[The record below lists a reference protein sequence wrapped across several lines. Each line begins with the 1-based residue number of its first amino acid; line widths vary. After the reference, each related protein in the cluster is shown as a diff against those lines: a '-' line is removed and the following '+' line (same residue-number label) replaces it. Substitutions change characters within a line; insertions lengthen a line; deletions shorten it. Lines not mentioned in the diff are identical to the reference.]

1 MVSPRPRPLKV
12 QATLLRLCGKCWQ
25 WCEAIWWQWVQGQQ
39 QWSEESLRVHKV
51 WGHCDWLPGFSLQT
65 IPWIWKSGISAMF
78 TPPPFRVNVKARLE
92 KIFSWCD
99 PNLYV
104 IKPRFIL
111 GVKCEG
117 QDDMILKFPMAPS
130 DCVYQFK
137 RFQFPVWVSQLLHD
151 SQQESGTDIAK
162 CWTVPGAKRVLW
174 TQTILRVSMTRVG
187 DERKVFV
194 HSKDGRCKN
203 IVHQAALTWLKRTK
217 LENHQLNDTVSFWS
231 LTLHRNS
238 VWSIQM
244 SYLKFTLN

>member
-1 MVSPRPRPLKV
+1 MAMSPR
-12 QATLLRLCGKCWQ
+12 TTTM
-25 WCEAIWWQWVQGQQ
+25 IWRESTSPQ
-39 QWSEESLRVHKV
+39 SLRSLWLTARIQPPNHSMDLEVRYFSNVH
-51 WGHCDWLPGFSLQT
+51 
-65 IPWIWKSGISAMF
+65 
-78 TPPPFRVNVKARLE
+78 PPPRVNVKARLE

-137 RFQFPVWVSQLLHD
+137 RFQFPVWVSQLLHN
-151 SQQESGTDIAK
+151 SQQESGTEIAK